1 MKKCPHCAEEIQVDA
16 IICRFCKKK
25 VKKGSG
31 GFWLFVLVVV
41 VGFVVWNSGVLDR
54 YINRYFSG
62 ISSIEEAT
70 CKDLQEK
77 AVGEKLVGTD
87 GSTTKV
93 KDVRNSI
100 QISRTANKLVCIG
113 ELLSDDPHGKP
124 KLRMTLSVG
133 SGKDDKIWVQYETT
147 D

>member
-1 MKKCPHCAEEIQVDA
+1 MKNCPHCAEEIQDDA

-25 VKKGSG
+25 TKKGSG

-41 VGFVVWNSGVLDR
+41 VGWFIWNSGVLDKR
-54 YINRYFSG
+54 P
-62 ISSIEEAT
+62 SIEEAT
-70 CKDLQEK
+70 CKDLQES
-77 AVGEKLVGTD
+77 AVGEKLVGRD
-87 GSTTKV
+87 GSTSKV

-113 ELLSDDPHGKP
+113 ELLSDEPYSKP

-133 SGKDDKIWVQYETT
+133 SGKNDRTWVQYETT

>member
-1 MKKCPHCAEEIQVDA
+1 MKNCPHCAEEIQDDA

-25 VKKGSG
+25 TKKGSG

-41 VGFVVWNSGVLDR
+41 VGWFIWNSGGLDKLF
-54 YINRYFSG
+54 YYP
-62 ISSIEEAT
+62 SIEEAT
-70 CKDLQEK
+70 CKDLQES
-77 AVGEKLVGTD
+77 AVGEKLVGRD
-87 GSTTKV
+87 GSTSKV